1 MEWRLDVN
9 GGYVDA
15 LTKLGLSVEVNEVVR
30 LVLVDGA
37 LADIRRYIVPF
48 CYMGVLYSG
57 YGVCKIY

>member
-1 MEWRLDVN
+1 MDWCLDVN

-48 CYMGVLYSG
+48 CYMGVLHSG
-57 YGVCKIY
+57 YGICKIY